1 MTVRDTELLLEL
13 RAEPELLAVADA
25 LSDALEA
32 GGLERR
38 RRGKTWLAAGAAAA
52 VTAAAVV
59 TGALLLAA
67 NGVQP
72 SLVDRALAA
81 VGDAPVLH
89 AVIRQQGPSDTTL
102 VELSTGRRIV
112 EQRVTQTEIWF
123 DKERSLEHTITH
135 TTHLPTQDFL
145 STPAG
150 VFSESGPVWTCARI
164 AAHPVEATRERVSC
178 NFNGDNGT
186 KPRHVPEPPPTL
198 DPALAGFVDG
208 YREALATGA
217 ARRIGEGTI
226 EERQVY
232 WLEFRLPEPSAD
244 PSAPAEPPVD
254 LREQVA
260 VDSGTYTPIVVRP
273 ITNGVAGLDYRV
285 LEIGTVGRDEADF
298 SKPRLLPPGERP
310 TSTSVVRTGEL
321 ELGEAS
327 RVLGA
332 DALWAGPEVAGL
344 KLAAVQRQEVTSGYG
359 RSSGVPPRVT
369 PVVSLIYGDVRRGHP
384 TSGSLEI
391 TESTA
396 PLSVWAYALAPA
408 PAGFVSLNVFGWG
421 QLRVGDVYVQITG
434 GFPRAAS
441 EELTVAAA
449 RQLVPVPPPG

>member
-1 MTVRDTELLLEL
+1 MTVRDLELMLEL
-13 RAEPELLAVADA
+13 RDEPELLAVADA

-38 RRGKTWLAAGAAAA
+38 RRGKTWLAAIAAAA

-59 TGALLLAA
+59 TGALLLAT

-89 AVIRQQGPSDTTL
+89 AVIRQQGPSDTAL

-150 VFSESGPVWTCARI
+150 IFSESGPVWTCAWI
-164 AAHPVEATRERVSC
+164 AAHPVEATRASVSC
-178 NFNGDNGT
+178 NFNGNNGT

-208 YREALATGA
+208 YRKALADGTA
-217 ARRIGEGTI
+217 HKIGEGTI
-226 EERQVY
+226 RGQHVY
-232 WLEFRLPEPSAD
+232 WLELRLPNVYQ
-244 PSAPAEPPVD
+244 APREPPPD
-254 LREQVA
+254 LRERVA
-260 VDSGTYTPIVVRP
+260 VASDTYRPLLVRP
-273 ITNGVAGLDYRV
+273 ITNGVAGRDYDVLD
-285 LEIGTVGRDEADF
+285 IGTVSRADADF
-298 SKPRLLPPGERP
+298 SKPRLVPPGQHP
-310 TSTSVVRTGEL
+310 TSTSVRVTDEL
-321 ELGEAS
+321 DLAQASQLLGT
-327 RVLGA
+327 R
-332 DALWAGPEVAGL
+332 ALWVGPELNGL
-344 KLAAVQRQEVTSGYG
+344 KLAGVQRQEVTTGYG
-359 RSSGVPPRVT
+359 KGVQPRVT
-369 PVVSLIYGDVRRGHP
+369 SVVALIYGGIERRHA

-391 TESTA
+391 TESTVPYDVWSFDA
-396 PLSVWAYALAPA
+396 PPTR
-408 PAGFVSLNVFGWG
+408 AGFLSINRMGWG
-421 QLRVGDVYVQITG
+421 LVRLGDVYVEITHIP
-434 GFPRAAS
+434 FAAGVDD
-441 EELTVAAA
+441 TFVAAA
-449 RQLVPVPPPG
+449 RRLVPVPLSR